1 MEKRL
6 NILLVDDHKV
16 MVDGLTSVLETQP
29 DFKVIAA
36 AHEAQET
43 MSYCKGLPEP
53 DLVVMDIN
61 LSENGPNG
69 FELTR
74 RIKKEFPRIK
84 VLILSM
90 HHEIAYILEAKEAG
104 ANGFISKTASGLE
117 TVQAVREVGKG
128 NDTWPPGHDIDP
140 DNFPPKPTPTELKV
154 LKYVSKGLM
163 TAKIGIELAMPEAT
177 VSAHRHHIMQKYNLQ
192 TQGELNDFSKECMEL
207 YGIPPDRIFAEALE
221 EYLAKVK
228 GKMNIDVEFEG
239 EKDGL
244 DNPTTQALS
253 RVMEEVSNNI
263 KHRNQSKGA
272 QRTTKISMELKRD
285 SSGIRFIIL
294 YDGKDSETPI
304 RSRENNGY
312 ESVRKILKGIG
323 GELNVTVIDSTTTVI
338 AALRPKTRPPK
349 VRRFFSFLT

>member
-1 MEKRL
+1 M

-16 MVDGLTSVLETQP
+16 MVDGLTSVLKTQP
-29 DFKVIAA
+29 DFKVIAT
-36 AHEAQET
+36 AHDSQEAI
-43 MSYCKGLPEP
+43 SRCNGLTER

-61 LSENGPNG
+61 LSEGGPNG

-74 RIKKEFPRIK
+74 RIKKEFPGIK

-90 HHEIAYILEAKEAG
+90 YNEIAYILEAKKAG

-117 TVQAVREVGKG
+117 TVHVIREIGSG

-192 TQGELNDFSKECMEL
+192 TQGELKDFSKECMEL
-207 YGIPPDRIFAEALE
+207 YGIPPDPIFAEVLE

-228 GKMNIDVEFEG
+228 EKMNIDVEFEG
-239 EKDGL
+239 EKDAF

-272 QRTTKISMELKRD
+272 QRTTKLSMELKRD
-285 SSGIRFIIL
+285 SSEIRFIIL
-294 YDGKDSETPI
+294 HDGKESETLI
-304 RSRENNGY
+304 RSKGNDGY
-312 ESVRKILKGIG
+312 ESARKILKAIG
-323 GELNVTVIDSTTTVI
+323 GGLNVTVTDSTTCVI

-349 VRRFFSFLT
+349 GRRFFSFLT